1 MRYLGERRGVR
12 LMALKALALCVHDCD
27 LAWSFSKDF
36 SMWCA
41 LACKDENEVRVKI
54 CRELQNKRN
63 GK

>member
-1 MRYLGERRGVR
+1 
-12 LMALKALALCVHDCD
+12 MALKALALCVRDCD

-54 CRELQNKRN
+54 CREFQNKR
-63 GK
+63 KRK